1 MRQLPGYDRTRMWS
15 LRKKPIISQTK
26 NTTKKHGNKTNNLC
40 LSQEQ
45 MNQDTVEEDKTIA
58 IGDAQL

>member
-1 MRQLPGYDRTRMWS
+1 MRQLKGYDRTRMWS
-15 LRKKPIISQTK
+15 LRKKPSILPTK
-26 NTTKKHGNKTNNLC
+26 HSNKEHGNKTNNLC